1 MDSIEKCKEVLK
13 NLVQQI
19 EVLKEV
25 NDTDG
30 LKNLEGDVR
39 ELHEKVRVLQEE
51 NQRLISRQNSESWEW
66 VASEALG
73 AMENLETQSLLAERV
88 PSFSASDEADIDP
101 PIIGGLPLEPES
113 EDWASTTSTERS
125 VRNEFSRKTWH
136 EWLMSFHP
144 SLFTVFSGIFQG
156 LVGTSERA

>member
-1 MDSIEKCKEVLK
+1 MRIQVEKTNSIEKCKGVLK

-30 LKNLEGDVR
+30 LKNLEGDVK
-39 ELHEKVRVLQEE
+39 ELRDKVRELQEE

-73 AMENLETQSLLAERV
+73 VESLETQSLLAERV
-88 PSFSASDEADIDP
+88 PSFSGTTCTSKTMRSAYK
-101 PIIGGLPLEPES
+101 
-113 EDWASTTSTERS
+113 STGR
-125 VRNEFSRKTWH
+125 
-136 EWLMSFHP
+136 
-144 SLFTVFSGIFQG
+144 
-156 LVGTSERA
+156 